1 MGVIRNIE
9 KFIWNSKK
17 HIVQKNIKFK
27 DTHKGETCL
36 IFGNGGS
43 LKYYD
48 FSALPP
54 LPKIG
59 CSYTLTDNRAK
70 KLNMEYCIISDSYL
84 LYPVRYNSYLKKIQ
98 NNLIGPILR
107 KLIKQNKKTTFFTS
121 LTNYF
126 AFLKKPTNLNYF
138 YHFGD
143 KTSTSHYLDGT
154 FATSGGA
161 LQIMLGV
168 AKYLGFSKAI
178 ILGCDYLGSPKFE
191 GHFYSDK
198 KPSVGVDDRSYCE
211 EIKRIAAGT
220 DILCIFPKG
229 VKSIDFESASF
240 EEYFNA
246 PEHYQENHQFIDEN
260 YLKMMRN
267 MVDSNQIWM

>member
-1 MGVIRNIE
+1 MGLIRSIE

-17 HIVQKNIKFK
+17 HIVQKNKKIRNI
-27 DTHKGETCL
+27 HKGETCL

-54 LPKIG
+54 FPTIG
-59 CSYTLTDNRAK
+59 CSYTLTDKRAK
-70 KLNMEYCIISDSYL
+70 KINIEYCIISDGYL
-84 LYPVRYNSYLKKIQ
+84 LYPVRYNSYLKKFQ

-107 KLIKQNKKTTFFTS
+107 KLIKENQNTTFFTS

-126 AFLKKPTNLNYF
+126 AFLKKPVNLNFF

-143 KTSTSHYLDGT
+143 KTSKDYNLDGT
-154 FATSGGA
+154 FATAGGA
-161 LQIMLGV
+161 LQIMIGV

-178 ILGCDYLGSPKFE
+178 VLGCDYLGSPKYG

-198 KPSVGVDDRSYCE
+198 IPDVDEDDRLFCE
-211 EIKRIAAGT
+211 EIKRISDG
-220 DILCIFPKG
+220 IELLCIFPKG
-229 VKSIDFESASF
+229 VKSKDFESASF
-240 EEYFNA
+240 EEYFHS
-246 PEHYQENHQFIDEN
+246 PERYQENHEFISGE
-260 YLKMMRN
+260 YLQAMRN
-267 MVDSNQIWM
+267 MVKSMQIWM